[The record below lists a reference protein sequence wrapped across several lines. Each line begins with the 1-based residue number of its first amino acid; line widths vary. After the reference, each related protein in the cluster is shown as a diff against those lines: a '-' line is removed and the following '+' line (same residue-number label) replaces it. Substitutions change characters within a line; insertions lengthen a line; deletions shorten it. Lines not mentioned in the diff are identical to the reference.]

1 MYSTY
6 NALHALHL
14 ILLKEIVILLFNP
27 IHTGGVLNQH
37 TPIHFL
43 PVFLQFSID

>member
-14 ILLKEIVILLFNP
+14 ILLKEIVILLFKNW
-27 IHTGGVLNQH
+27 GVTRNALL
-37 TPIHFL
+37 FYKS
-43 PVFLQFSID
+43 F

>member
-1 MYSTY
+1 MVVVWNT
-6 NALHALHL
+6 A
-14 ILLKEIVILLFNP
+14 EIVNP